1 MPGGNMP
8 GGASGAPGGSNPVR
22 VAVIGSPQTGD
33 EQVGDL
39 DRVLDGSMVIF
50 DGRILEEQQRARDA
64 RRGSESGA
72 EGSVYGEESEGGSGA
87 TDVGEDG
94 GMGGESGDGDSTIED
109 GGPADTSGLE
119 RPMPQGGAGKEATG
133 SAPEGIPS
141 GDDDDIVARQL
152 REAAETESDPVL
164 REKLWEEY
172 RRYKEGTSR

>member
-1 MPGGNMP
+1 MPSGT
-8 GGASGAPGGSNPVR
+8 GGASSGSSPVR
-22 VAVIGSPQTGD
+22 VAVIGMPQTSD

-39 DRVLDGSMVIF
+39 DQVLDGSMVIF

-64 RRGSESGA
+64 RRGSESGG
-72 EGSVYGEESEGGSGA
+72 EGSVYGDESEGGSGA
-87 TDVGEDG
+87 SDVGEDG
-94 GMGGESGDGDSTIED
+94 GMGEESGSGDSSIEN

-119 RPMPQGGAGKEATG
+119 RPMPEGGAGREATG

-141 GDDDDIVARQL
+141 GDDDDVVARQL
-152 REAAETESDPVL
+152 REAAESESDPVL

>member
-1 MPGGNMP
+1 MP

-94 GMGGESGDGDSTIED
+94 GMGGESGDGEGEKVKKTVV
-109 GGPADTSGLE
+109 GVGHAGNPATAIRLSKTAD
-119 RPMPQGGAGKEATG
+119 RP
-133 SAPEGIPS
+133 IPA
-141 GDDDDIVARQL
+141 V
-152 REAAETESDPVL
+152 
-164 REKLWEEY
+164 
-172 RRYKEGTSR
+172 